1 MGAEHKARATV
12 QKELEGGEGSP
23 DAAIIED
30 CAGLGVQGDV
40 EVDPDKDSLAVHVY
54 LVDCFLGH
62 AGGLVGHGKAAY
74 LFDSGVG
81 NYALSQDGRA
91 VAGYVYD
98 GRGLGAGARA
108 PVDYQVDLAKQL
120 IGDFLG
126 GDGIWA
132 SGNVGAGAGY
142 RGSEGGGELPGDR
155 VVGDSHG
162 DSRAPAIDEAGDV
175 GSAADYKSQCAGPE
189 GLGEGMGETPGLVGD
204 EREVVDGGKEK
215 GDGLGVGSS
224 LGVVEPA
231 YGGLNERVCAESVKG
246 VGRESDE
253 AAALKNRD
261 SLFDVGCAG
270 G

>member
-1 MGAEHKARATV
+1 MG
-12 QKELEGGEGSP
+12 
-23 DAAIIED
+23 
-30 CAGLGVQGDV
+30 
-40 EVDPDKDSLAVHVY
+40 Y
-54 LVDCFLGH
+54 
-62 AGGLVGHGKAAY
+62 GKAAH

-81 NYALSQDGRA
+81 NYAPSQDGRA
-91 VAGYVYD
+91 VARYVYD
-98 GRGLGAGARA
+98 SRGLSAGARA
-108 PVDYQVDLAKQL
+108 PVDYQVNLAVQL

-126 GDGIWA
+126 GDGIGA

-142 RGSEGGGELPGDR
+142 WGGEGGGELPGDR

-162 DSRAPAIDEAGDV
+162 NCRAPAIDEAADV
-175 GSAADYKSQCAGPE
+175 GSAADDEGEGTGPE
-189 GLGEGMGETPGLVGD
+189 GLGECTGETLGLVGD

-215 GDGLGVGSS
+215 GDGFGVRSS

-231 YGGLNERVCAESVKG
+231 YGGVNERVCAESVKG

>member
-1 MGAEHKARATV
+1 M
-12 QKELEGGEGSP
+12 
-23 DAAIIED
+23 
-30 CAGLGVQGDV
+30 
-40 EVDPDKDSLAVHVY
+40 
-54 LVDCFLGH
+54 
-62 AGGLVGHGKAAY
+62 GHGKAAY

-81 NYALSQDGRA
+81 NYALSQDGRSFA
-91 VAGYVYD
+91 RYVYD
-98 GRGLGAGARA
+98 GGGLGAGARA
-108 PVDYQVDLAKQL
+108 PVDYQVDLAIEL
-120 IGDFLG
+120 VGDFLG

-142 RGSEGGGELPGDR
+142 RGGEGGGELPGDW

-162 DSRAPAIDEAGDV
+162 DCRAPAIDEAGDV
-175 GSAADYKSQCAGPE
+175 GSATDYKGEGAGPE
-189 GLGEGMGETPGLVGD
+189 GLGEGAGEAPGLVGY

-215 GDGLGVGSS
+215 GDGFGVGSS

-231 YGGLNERVCAESVKG
+231 HGGLNERVCAESVKG